1 MVMPP
6 ITSAARTQFMR
17 KDLDRSLENSYIN
30 PATLSPFQRII
41 LTTDGTLTEILEAY
55 LSEALQIVKLS
66 ENIVSIPEE
75 HQPLKL
81 SAHSQIIQ
89 RKILLQGK
97 ISMRNFI
104 YAESALVF
112 SRLDEVFQHE
122 LLESR
127 VPMGKLW
134 RQNRLETFKE
144 IISTQKEPARDL
156 SQHFDIAP
164 EEELLSRTYLV
175 FSKQEPIIQI
185 TEKFPTSFFQ
195 TNDPR

>member
-6 ITSAARTQFMR
+6 TASATQPHFMR
-17 KDLDRSLENSYIN
+17 KDLDRSLEKSYIN

-66 ENIVSIPEE
+66 EEIINLQED
-75 HQPLKL
+75 QQALKL
-81 SAHSQIIQ
+81 EANNQIIE

-104 YAESALVF
+104 YAESALAF
-112 SRLDEVFQHE
+112 SRLDQVFQHE

-144 IISTQKEPARDL
+144 IISTQKEPAREL
-156 SQHFDIAP
+156 SQYFDIAP
-164 EEELLSRTYLV
+164 EDELLSRTYLV
-175 FSKQEPIIQI
+175 FSQGQPIIQI
-185 TEKFPTSFFQ
+185 TEKFPTSYFQ
-195 TNDPR
+195 NGQN